1 MSIKTE
7 SISTGQGIECEDC
20 CSFAS
25 MRVVTPKETFHLCGR
40 HYNDRRDD
48 FDVSTPAKETTSL
61 G

>member
-7 SISTGQGIECEDC
+7 NISTGQGIECEDC

-25 MRVVTPKETFHLCGR
+25 VRVITPGETFHLCR
-40 HYNDRRDD
+40 NHLDDRLDD
-48 FDVSTPAKETTSL
+48 LKKRVPAKETTSL